1 MNHSFKTILVA
12 MTLAS
17 AGALSACNTVE
28 GAGKDIERAG
38 EKVQEA
44 NCSSNDTSCRK

>member
-1 MNHSFKTILVA
+1 MNHSLRTILVA

-17 AGALSACNTVE
+17 ASALSACNTVE

-38 EKVQEA
+38 EKVQDA
-44 NCSSNDTSCRK
+44 SCSSNDTSCRK